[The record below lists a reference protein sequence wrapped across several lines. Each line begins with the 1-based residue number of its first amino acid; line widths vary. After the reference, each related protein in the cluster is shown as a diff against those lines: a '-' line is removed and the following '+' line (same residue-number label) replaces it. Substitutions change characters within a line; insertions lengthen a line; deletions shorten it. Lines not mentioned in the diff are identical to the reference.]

1 MSFDNYSDSDIP
13 IEIDD
18 LSAEIEKQKALIRQL
33 GFALI
38 EAWPM
43 VHQPFTSTTRQ
54 NEVQRAMFAFRE
66 WCGPD
71 DQPGMLPTLTVDRF
85 NPWKDEIV
93 IEGVTY
99 KGEFFRSNERAQ
111 LATDAARYQHMLNN
125 AVFQSR
131 NGPGLYW
138 YLPRTPDLH
147 GLSEAEALN
156 ATIDANMKA
165 KESK

>member
-13 IEIDD
+13 IVIDD
-18 LSAEIEKQKALIRQL
+18 LSAEIEKQKALIHQL

-71 DQPGMLPTLTVDRF
+71 DQPGMLPTLAVDRF
-85 NPWKDEIV
+85 NPWKDTIE
-93 IEGVTY
+93 IEGVVY
-99 KGEFFRSNERAQ
+99 SGELFRAGGFGGAVGKCFCITSRDNEVV
-111 LATDAARYQHMLNN
+111 TITEK
-125 AVFQSR
+125 V
-131 NGPGLYW
+131 
-138 YLPRTPDLH
+138 
-147 GLSEAEALN
+147 SEH
-156 ATIDANMKA
+156 D
-165 KESK
+165 